1 MRVEPSTSRPLST
14 EPSPRRAGGSGYS
27 IADSAKHA
35 WIDAL
40 GDRLDD
46 LALAGAAA
54 VLEETTQTF
63 RLFATTHS
71 CSLTGSACSFASS
84 RSQAFP
90 VSLSR
95 DPDGAR
101 SRFNFRD
108 RFVAALQHLPCLAIT
123 SYTCSTR
130 KARAG

>member
-27 IADSAKHA
+27 IGDSAKHA
-35 WIDAL
+35 WTDAL

-84 RSQAFP
+84 LTGFP
-90 VSLSR
+90 
-95 DPDGAR
+95 GQ
-101 SRFNFRD
+101 
-108 RFVAALQHLPCLAIT
+108 FVARPGRRPLAIQFSRPFRCCTSAPPMPCLYII
-123 SYTCSTR
+123 YLLD
-130 KARAG
+130 